1 MTIDNLKRVQDI
13 GLEIL
18 IVVDQICKK
27 NNIDYY
33 LFYGTLL
40 GCIRHGGSIPWDGDV
55 DIAMTREN
63 YLKFNNIVNKEI
75 DSSKYV
81 VKLMGSGSPNYV
93 TEIKIGKRNTI
104 LCMPGTE
111 NCDIMNHVQLDIFCI
126 DPAKIYKKGKREL
139 LLKLWGFL
147 RIIKLNY
154 SEKQLLKIVID
165 KSSKKNKWLYKL
177 ILNIS
182 HLLRFIIG
190 EQNIEK
196 IGYCLFVDK
205 TKKSNYYV
213 VAGEKD
219 VWNKDDFKKIEKEY
233 EGIMF
238 PIPSGWDNILHKI
251 YGDYMQYPP
260 EDKRYGKH
268 FSEFIFK
275 EY

>member
-1 MTIDNLKRVQDI
+1 MTINDLKRVQEI
-13 GLEIL
+13 GLELL

-40 GCIRHGGSIPWDGDV
+40 GCIRHGGTIPWDGDI

-63 YLKFNNIVNKEI
+63 YLRFNTIVNEEI

-81 VKLMGSGSPNYV
+81 VKLMGSGSPNYI
-93 TEIKIGKRNTI
+93 TEIKIGKRNTV

-126 DPAKIYKKGKREL
+126 DPAKIYKKDMRNKM
-139 LLKLWGFL
+139 LKIWRKL
-147 RIIKLNY
+147 RIIKHNG
-154 SEKQLLKIVID
+154 SEKKLLKIMVD
-165 KSSKKNKWLYKL
+165 KSSKNHKWLYKL
-177 ILNIS
+177 ILNVLHFI
-182 HLLRFIIG
+182 RFIVG
-190 EQNIEK
+190 ERNIER
-196 IGYCLFVDK
+196 IGYSMFVDK
-205 TKKSNYYV
+205 SGVSNYYNI
-213 VAGEKD
+213 AGARYLWDKE
-219 VWNKDDFKKIEKEY
+219 DFKKTEKEY
-233 EGIMF
+233 EGIKF
-238 PIPSGWDNILHKI
+238 PIPSGWDNILREI